1 MDHPETDPPQDP
13 SHNQPPN
20 ADTIACA
27 SKILLTGPW
36 YSFLLWGYTS
46 AWQIQKWMLT
56 VSYWME
62 HRAPSGWA
70 RESTQGAKEVCN
82 PKGGTTTWT
91 NQYPRELVFVVEYV
105 TEFGLVG
112 INVRRGPWSCEY
124 YMPQFREMP
133 GPGSGSRWVGDQGR
147 GRVMG
152 TFGIAFEM

>member
-1 MDHPETDPPQDP
+1 
-13 SHNQPPN
+13 
-20 ADTIACA
+20 
-27 SKILLTGPW
+27 
-36 YSFLLWGYTS
+36 
-46 AWQIQKWMLT
+46 
-56 VSYWME
+56 
-62 HRAPSGWA
+62 
-70 RESTQGAKEVCN
+70 
-82 PKGGTTTWT
+82 
-91 NQYPRELVFVVEYV
+91 VFVVEYV